1 MLYDMIRHPNPC
13 DRPIPLRKSR
23 SNLLT
28 TYGFLSAEDDRNFG
42 LVPRRDF
49 RPSRSDRLHV
59 EEVVKQARHRLVR
72 SVSSRSCAT
81 SSALAR

>member
-1 MLYDMIRHPNPC
+1 MLNDVIRHPNPC

-42 LVPRRDF
+42 LVP
-49 RPSRSDRLHV
+49 
-59 EEVVKQARHRLVR
+59 
-72 SVSSRSCAT
+72 
-81 SSALAR
+81 